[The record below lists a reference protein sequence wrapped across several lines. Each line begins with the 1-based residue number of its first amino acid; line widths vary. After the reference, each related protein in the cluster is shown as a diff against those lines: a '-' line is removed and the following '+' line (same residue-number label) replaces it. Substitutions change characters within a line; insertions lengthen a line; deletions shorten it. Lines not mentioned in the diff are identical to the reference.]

1 MSERRK
7 KTLKEYIDLLFSQG
21 LIDRMTVL
29 DESLLEQEIEYISYN
44 SMDVKP
50 GTLFICKGL
59 NFRDEYLAD
68 AISRGAVA
76 YLGEKEFDNVEGVPY
91 AVVNDMRRTM
101 SEVSAFF
108 HECIW
113 NDGLQMIG
121 ITGTKGKSTTA
132 TFVKAIMDDYC
143 KSQGKKE
150 IGFLSGIYTYDG
162 ARKVKAKKM
171 TTPETLELHRHLASC
186 VDNGCEYLVM
196 ETSSQA
202 LKYERTA
209 ALDYKV
215 CGFLNVSEDHIS
227 DREHPTIEDYFQSKL
242 MIFAQSEHACINMEM
257 EDKYLSRVLDAARAS
272 SCKISTFGRTPD
284 ADFYGY
290 DVESTP
296 SSLKFKVDWEGG
308 TEEILVSIGGFYN
321 ASNALAAIAMTRALG
336 VPFEN
341 IKAGLANVK
350 VAGRMELY
358 TMPHKHVDVIVD
370 YAHNKLSY
378 QTLFENVK
386 KLYPDRKILLVFGCH
401 GNKAYNRRKDLGEL
415 ADQYADKVVL
425 TEQDPGTESVID
437 ICNQIKEHLNP
448 EKIAATIIDRG
459 EAIQYACE
467 LIEDNWVMIIAGN
480 GADGYQKRGLKYIE
494 VPTDGER
501 VQAYIE
507 ASTK

>member
-1 MSERRK
+1 MSEKRK

-162 ARKVKAKKM
+162 ERKVKAKKM
-171 TTPETLELHRHLASC
+171 TTPETLELHRHL
-186 VDNGCEYLVM
+186 
-196 ETSSQA
+196 
-202 LKYERTA
+202 
-209 ALDYKV
+209 
-215 CGFLNVSEDHIS
+215 
-227 DREHPTIEDYFQSKL
+227 
-242 MIFAQSEHACINMEM
+242 
-257 EDKYLSRVLDAARAS
+257 
-272 SCKISTFGRTPD
+272 
-284 ADFYGY
+284 
-290 DVESTP
+290 
-296 SSLKFKVDWEGG
+296 
-308 TEEILVSIGGFYN
+308 
-321 ASNALAAIAMTRALG
+321 
-336 VPFEN
+336 
-341 IKAGLANVK
+341 
-350 VAGRMELY
+350 
-358 TMPHKHVDVIVD
+358 
-370 YAHNKLSY
+370 
-378 QTLFENVK
+378 
-386 KLYPDRKILLVFGCH
+386 
-401 GNKAYNRRKDLGEL
+401 
-415 ADQYADKVVL
+415 
-425 TEQDPGTESVID
+425 
-437 ICNQIKEHLNP
+437 
-448 EKIAATIIDRG
+448 
-459 EAIQYACE
+459 
-467 LIEDNWVMIIAGN
+467 
-480 GADGYQKRGLKYIE
+480 
-494 VPTDGER
+494 
-501 VQAYIE
+501 
-507 ASTK
+507 